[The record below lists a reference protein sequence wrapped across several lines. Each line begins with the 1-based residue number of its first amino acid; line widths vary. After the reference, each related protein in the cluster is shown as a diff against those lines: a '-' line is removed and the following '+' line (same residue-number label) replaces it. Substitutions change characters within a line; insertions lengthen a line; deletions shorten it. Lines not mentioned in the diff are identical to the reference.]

1 MEYTRIY
8 IGSNNDTKILEL
20 DKIQNILNIWLESY
34 TIIQAVGVWKGT
46 KENTAIVEIYGTYNL
61 GIIEILK
68 RELKQDA
75 ILVVNNFLEVN
86 FK

>member
-20 DKIQNILNIWLESY
+20 DKIQNILSTWLESY
-34 TIIQAVGVWKGT
+34 TIIQAMGVWKGT

-68 RELKQDA
+68 RELKQDS
-75 ILVVNNFLEVN
+75 ILVVNNFLEVH

>member
-1 MEYTRIY
+1 MEYTKIY

-20 DKIQNILNIWLESY
+20 DKIQNILNIWIESY
-34 TIIQAVGVWKGT
+34 TIIQATGVWKGT

-61 GIIEILK
+61 GIIELLK
-68 RELKQDA
+68 RELKQDT